1 MDRLAFN
8 AVASINEQRVSRQMS
23 VNELANVSTI
33 GFKRSYEVATRAVE
47 VEGSGFKTRFQPQ
60 SFSEDY
66 ISLKGGPV
74 IATGNEL
81 DVSMSGSTVLGVS
94 AADGTLAFTRRGDL
108 RINAQGT
115 LENGQGH
122 LVRSEGGGPL
132 TLPPGLKIEIRS
144 DGTVMGTDLAQVGVK
159 TPVALGKLMLRDAS
173 VTPLL
178 RRQDGLFSNSA
189 GDGRDITPGPVAPG
203 VTSGALEGSS
213 VNAMNIMVKLID
225 QSRAFE
231 QQINMIKEA
240 KTTDEAGASML
251 KAS

>member
-23 VNELANVSTI
+23 VNEMANVSTI
-33 GFKRSYEVATRAVE
+33 GFKRSFEVATRAVQ
-47 VEGSGFKTRFQPQ
+47 VEGAGFKTRFQPQ

-66 ISLKGGPV
+66 ITLKPGPL
-74 IATGNEL
+74 IATGNDL
-81 DVSMSGSTVLGVS
+81 DIAMSASTVLGVS
-94 AADGTLAFTRRGDL
+94 AADGKLAFTRRGDL

-122 LVRSEGGGPL
+122 LIRSEGGGPL

-144 DGTVMGTDLAQVGVK
+144 DGTVMGPDMAQVGVK
-159 TPVALGKLMLRDAS
+159 TPVALGKLLLRDAS
-173 VTPLL
+173 ATPML
-178 RRQDGLFSNSA
+178 RREDGLFKNSA
-189 GDGRDITPGPVAPG
+189 GDGQDITPGPEKPG
-203 VTSGALEGSS
+203 LTPGALEGSS

>member
-8 AVASINEQRVSRQMS
+8 AVASLNEQRVSRQMS
-23 VNELANVSTI
+23 VNEMANVSTI
-33 GFKRSYEVATRAVE
+33 GFKRSFEVATRAVQ
-47 VEGSGFKTRFQPQ
+47 VEGAGFKTRFQPQ
-60 SFSEDY
+60 SFSEDC
-66 ISLKGGPV
+66 ISLKPGPL

-81 DVSMSGSTVLGVS
+81 DIALSGSTVLGVS
-94 AADGTLAFTRRGDL
+94 AADGKLAFTRRGDL

-122 LVRSEGGGPL
+122 LIRSEGGGPL
-132 TLPPGLKIEIRS
+132 TLPPGLKIEIRA
-144 DGTVMGTDLAQVGVK
+144 DGTVMGTDMAQVGVK

-173 VTPLL
+173 TSPLL
-178 RRQDGLFSNSA
+178 RRQDGLFKNSA
-189 GDGRDITPGPVAPG
+189 GDGQDITPGPQKPG
-203 VTSGALEGSS
+203 LTPGALEGSS

-251 KAS
+251 KGS

>member
-23 VNELANVSTI
+23 VNEMANVSTV
-33 GFKRSYEVATRAVE
+33 GFKRSFEVATRAVQ
-47 VEGSGFKTRFQPQ
+47 VDGAGFKTRFQPQ

-66 ISLKGGPV
+66 ISLKPGTL

-81 DVSMSGSTVLGVS
+81 DVAMSASTVLGVS
-94 AADGTLAFTRRGDL
+94 AADGKLAFTRRGDL
-108 RINAQGT
+108 RVNAQGT

-122 LVRSEGGGPL
+122 LIRSEGGGPL
-132 TLPPGLKIEIRS
+132 TLPPGLKIEIRA
-144 DGTVMGTDLAQVGVK
+144 DGTVMGTDMAQVGVK

-173 VTPLL
+173 ATPLL
-178 RRQDGLFSNSA
+178 RREDGLFKNNA
-189 GDGRDITPGPVAPG
+189 GDGQDITPGPQAPG
-203 VTSGALEGSS
+203 LTPGALEGSS

-251 KAS
+251 KGS

>member
-23 VNELANVSTI
+23 VNEMANVSTI
-33 GFKRSYEVATRAVE
+33 GFKRSFEVATRAVE
-47 VEGSGFKTRFQPQ
+47 VEGAGFKTRFQPQ

-66 ISLKGGPV
+66 ISLKPGPL
-74 IATGNEL
+74 IATGNDL
-81 DVSMSGSTVLGVS
+81 DVAMSASTVLGVS
-94 AADGTLAFTRRGDL
+94 AADGKLAFTRRGDL

-122 LVRSEGGGPL
+122 LIRSEGGGPL
-132 TLPPGLKIEIRS
+132 TLPPGLKIEIRA
-144 DGTVMGTDLAQVGVK
+144 DGTVLGTDMAQVGVK
-159 TPVALGKLMLRDAS
+159 VPVALGKLMLRDAS
-173 VTPLL
+173 ATPLL
-178 RRQDGLFSNSA
+178 RREDGLFKNSV
-189 GDGRDITPGPVAPG
+189 GDGQDITPGPAKPG
-203 VTSGALEGSS
+203 LTPGALEGSS

>member
-23 VNELANVSTI
+23 VNEMANVSTI
-33 GFKRSYEVATRAVE
+33 GFKRSFEVATRAVE
-47 VEGSGFKTRFQPQ
+47 VEGAGFKTRFQPQ

-66 ISLKGGPV
+66 ISLKPGPL

-81 DVSMSGSTVLGVS
+81 DIALSGSTVLGVS
-94 AADGTLAFTRRGDL
+94 AADGKLAFTRRGDL
-108 RINAQGT
+108 RVNAQGT

-122 LVRSEGGGPL
+122 LIRSEGGGPL
-132 TLPPGLKIEIRS
+132 TLPPGLKIEIRA
-144 DGTVMGTDLAQVGVK
+144 DGTVMGTDMAQVGVK

-173 VTPLL
+173 ATPLL
-178 RRQDGLFSNSA
+178 RREDGLFKNNA
-189 GDGRDITPGPVAPG
+189 GDGQDITPGPQAPG
-203 VTSGALEGSS
+203 LTPGALEGSS

>member
-23 VNELANVSTI
+23 VNEMANVSTV
-33 GFKRSYEVATRAVE
+33 GFKRSFEVATRAVQ
-47 VEGSGFKTRFQPQ
+47 VDGAGFKTRFQPQ

-81 DVSMSGSTVLGVS
+81 DISMSGSTVLGVT

-132 TLPPGLKIEIRS
+132 TLPPGLKIEIRA

-159 TPVALGKLMLRDAS
+159 VPVALGKLMLRDAS
-173 VTPLL
+173 TTPLL
-178 RRQDGLFSNSA
+178 RRQDGLFKNSA
-189 GDGRDITPGPVAPG
+189 GDGQDIEKPGLTP
-203 VTSGALEGSS
+203 GALEGSS

-251 KAS
+251 KPN

>member
-8 AVASINEQRVSRQMS
+8 AVASINEQRLSRQMS
-23 VNELANVSTI
+23 VNEMANVSTI
-33 GFKRSYEVATRAVE
+33 GFKRSFEVATRGVQ
-47 VEGSGFKTRFQPQ
+47 VEGSGFKTRYQPQ

-66 ISLKGGPV
+66 ISLKPGPL
-74 IATGNEL
+74 IATGNDL
-81 DVSMSGSTVLGVS
+81 DVAMSASTVLGVS
-94 AADGTLAFTRRGDL
+94 AADGKLAFTRRGDL

-122 LVRSEGGGPL
+122 LIRSEGGGPL
-132 TLPPGLKIEIRS
+132 TLPPGLKIEIRA
-144 DGTVMGTDLAQVGVK
+144 DGTVLGTDMAQVGVK
-159 TPVALGKLMLRDAS
+159 VPVALGKLMLRDAS
-173 VTPLL
+173 ATPLL
-178 RRQDGLFSNSA
+178 RREDGLFKNSA
-189 GDGRDITPGPVAPG
+189 GDGQDITPGPAKPG
-203 VTSGALEGSS
+203 LTPGALEGSS

>member
-8 AVASINEQRVSRQMS
+8 AVAAINEQRVSRQMS
-23 VNELANVSTI
+23 VNEMANVSTV
-33 GFKRSYEVATRAVE
+33 GFKRSYEVATRAVQ
-47 VEGSGFKTRFQPQ
+47 VDGVGFKTRSQPQ

-66 ISLKGGPV
+66 IVLKGGPV
-74 IATGNEL
+74 IATGNDL
-81 DVSMSGSTVLGVS
+81 DVSLSGSTVLGVT

-122 LVRSEGGGPL
+122 LVQSEGGGPL
-132 TLPPGLKIEIRS
+132 TLPPGSKIEIRS
-144 DGTVMGTDLAQVGVK
+144 DGTVMGTDMAQVGVK
-159 TPVALGKLMLRDAS
+159 VPVALGKLMLRDAS
-173 VTPLL
+173 ATPLL
-178 RRQDGLFSNSA
+178 RRQDGLFKTEG
-189 GDGRDITPGPVAPG
+189 GDGADITPGPVAPG
-203 VTSGALEGSS
+203 LTSGALEGSS

-251 KAS
+251 KAT

>member
-23 VNELANVSTI
+23 VNEMANVSTV
-33 GFKRSYEVATRAVE
+33 GFKRSFEVATRAIQ
-47 VEGSGFKTRFQPQ
+47 VEGAGFKTRFQPQ

-66 ISLKGGPV
+66 ISLKAGPL

-81 DVSMSGSTVLGVS
+81 DIAMSGSTVLGVS

-122 LVRSEGGGPL
+122 LIRSEGGGPL
-132 TLPPGLKIEIRS
+132 TLPPGLKIEIRA
-144 DGTVMGTDLAQVGVK
+144 DGTVMGTDMAQVGVK

-173 VTPLL
+173 TSPLL
-178 RRQDGLFSNSA
+178 RRQDGLFKNSA
-189 GDGRDITPGPVAPG
+189 GDGQDITPGPQKPG
-203 VTSGALEGSS
+203 LTPGALEGSS

-251 KAS
+251 KGS

>member
-23 VNELANVSTI
+23 VNEMANVSTI
-33 GFKRSYEVATRAVE
+33 GFKRSFEVATRAVQ
-47 VEGSGFKTRFQPQ
+47 VDGAGFKTRFQPQ
-60 SFSEDY
+60 SFSEDF
-66 ISLKGGPV
+66 ISLKSGPL

-81 DVSMSGSTVLGVS
+81 DIAMSGSTVLGVS
-94 AADGTLAFTRRGDL
+94 AADGKLAFTRRGDL

-122 LVRSEGGGPL
+122 LIRSEGGGPL
-132 TLPPGLKIEIRS
+132 TLPPGLKIEIRA
-144 DGTVMGTDLAQVGVK
+144 DGTVMGTDMAQVGVK
-159 TPVALGKLMLRDAS
+159 RPVPLGKLMLRDAS
-173 VTPLL
+173 TSPLL
-178 RRQDGLFSNSA
+178 RREDGLFKNSA
-189 GDGRDITPGPVAPG
+189 GDGQDITPGPQKPG
-203 VTSGALEGSS
+203 LTPGALEGSS

-251 KAS
+251 KGS

>member
-8 AVASINEQRVSRQMS
+8 AVVSINEQRVARQMS
-23 VNELANVSTI
+23 VNEMANVSTI
-33 GFKRSYEVATRAVE
+33 GFKRSFEVATRAVE

-66 ISLKGGPV
+66 ISLKPGPL
-74 IATGNEL
+74 ISTGNEL
-81 DVSMSGSTVLGVS
+81 DIALSNSTVLGVS
-94 AADGTLAFTRRGDL
+94 AADGKLAFTRRGDL

-122 LVRSEGGGPL
+122 LIRSEAGGPL
-132 TLPPGLKIEIRS
+132 TLPPGLKIEIRA
-144 DGTVMGTDLAQVGVK
+144 DGTVMGTDMAQVGVK
-159 TPVALGKLMLRDAS
+159 VPVALGKLMLRDAS
-173 VTPLL
+173 TTPLL
-178 RRQDGLFSNSA
+178 RREDGLFKSSA
-189 GDGRDITPGPVAPG
+189 GDGQDITPGPEKPG
-203 VTSGALEGSS
+203 LTPGALEGSS

>member
-8 AVASINEQRVSRQMS
+8 AVASITEQRVSRQMS
-23 VNELANVSTI
+23 VNEMANVSTV
-33 GFKRSYEVATRAVE
+33 GFKRSFEVATRAVE
-47 VEGSGFKTRFQPQ
+47 VEGAGFKTRFQPQ

-66 ISLKGGPV
+66 ISLKPGPL
-74 IATGNEL
+74 ISTGNEL
-81 DVSMSGSTVLGVS
+81 DVAMSASTVLGVS
-94 AADGTLAFTRRGDL
+94 AADGKLAFTRRGDL

-122 LVRSEGGGPL
+122 LIRSEGGGPL
-132 TLPPGLKIEIRS
+132 TLPPGLKIEIRA
-144 DGTVMGTDLAQVGVK
+144 DGTVMGTDMAQVGVK

-178 RRQDGLFSNSA
+178 RREDGLFKNVA
-189 GDGRDITPGPVAPG
+189 GDGQDITPGPEKPSL
-203 VTSGALEGSS
+203 TPGALEGSS
-213 VNAMNIMVKLID
+213 VNAMSIMVKLID

>member
-23 VNELANVSTI
+23 VNEMANVSTI
-33 GFKRSYEVATRAVE
+33 GFKRSFEVATRAVQ
-47 VEGSGFKTRFQPQ
+47 VDGSGFKTRFQPQ
-60 SFSEDY
+60 SFSEDF
-66 ISLKGGPV
+66 ISLKPGPI

-81 DVSMSGSTVLGVS
+81 DVAMSGSTVLGVS

-122 LVRSEGGGPL
+122 LIRSEGGGPL

-144 DGTVMGTDLAQVGVK
+144 DGTVMGTDMAQVGVK
-159 TPVALGKLMLRDAS
+159 VPVALGKLMLRDAS
-173 VTPLL
+173 TSPLL
-178 RRQDGLFSNSA
+178 RREDGLFKNSA
-189 GDGRDITPGPVAPG
+189 GDGQDITPGPEKAGLTP
-203 VTSGALEGSS
+203 GALEGSS

-231 QQINMIKEA
+231 QAINMIKEA
-240 KTTDEAGASML
+240 KTTDESGASML

>member
-8 AVASINEQRVSRQMS
+8 AVASLNEQRVSRQMS
-23 VNELANVSTI
+23 VNEMANVSTI
-33 GFKRSYEVATRAVE
+33 GFKRSFEVATRAVQ
-47 VEGSGFKTRFQPQ
+47 VEGAGFKTRFQPQ

-66 ISLKGGPV
+66 ISLKSGPL
-74 IATGNEL
+74 IATGNDL
-81 DVSMSGSTVLGVS
+81 DIAMSGSTVLGVS

-122 LVRSEGGGPL
+122 LIRSEGGGPL
-132 TLPPGLKIEIRS
+132 NLPPGLKIEIRS
-144 DGTVMGTDLAQVGVK
+144 DGTIMGTDMAQVGPK
-159 TPVALGKLMLRDAS
+159 IPVALGKLMLRDAS
-173 VTPLL
+173 TTPLL
-178 RRQDGLFSNSA
+178 RREDGLFKNSA
-189 GDGRDITPGPVAPG
+189 GDGQDITPGPQKPG
-203 VTSGALEGSS
+203 LTAGALEGSS

>member
-23 VNELANVSTI
+23 VNEMANVSTI
-33 GFKRSYEVATRAVE
+33 GFKRSYEVATRAVQ
-47 VEGSGFKTRFQPQ
+47 VDGAGFKTRFQPQ

-66 ISLKGGPV
+66 IVLKGGPV

-81 DVSMSGSTVLGVS
+81 DVAMSNSTVLGVT
-94 AADGTLAFTRRGDL
+94 AADGNLAFTRRGDL

-122 LVRSEGGGPL
+122 LVRSEDGGPL

-144 DGTVMGTDLAQVGVK
+144 DGTVMGTDPAQVGVRV
-159 TPVALGKLMLRDAS
+159 PVPLGKLLLRDAS
-173 VTPLL
+173 TTPLL
-178 RRQDGLFSNSA
+178 RRQDGLFKTEA
-189 GDGRDITPGPVAPG
+189 GDGADITPGPVTPG
-203 VTSGALEGSS
+203 LTSGALEGSS

-231 QQINMIKEA
+231 QAINMIKEA